1 MASKQCLARLQKEY
15 KALLKEPVPHCLAHP
30 TSNLLE
36 WIFVLEGVEKTPYEG
51 GYYMGKIVF
60 PPQFPFKPPSIS
72 MMTPSGRFA
81 VNQQLCMSMTNW
93 HPESW
98 NPMWTIGTIL
108 VGLLSFFNE
117 EGVVSTGSITTTRAE
132 KVALAASS
140 LEYNV
145 RSPIFRKL
153 FPNLVELH
161 AQRQQQQQQQRQEA
175 EAPFG
180 SPQLSYSSN
189 VQDNLGSSCR
199 TSAAHAHHSHRSSGG
214 SLDMPASLN
223 RGAPAAAQHLLRFE
237 SPVSL
242 PHELLQRRG
251 SRRRSLEMSRQQQ
264 LEEDQ
269 HGSPKARTSL
279 SLLGL
284 EAGAG
289 AAVLRRRSAQL
300 PRTQGNTPLTVSR
313 TGSGECS
320 GQQQQQQQQWEQIY
334 VTWQ

>member
-1 MASKQCLARLQKEY
+1 
-15 KALLKEPVPHCLAHP
+15 
-30 TSNLLE
+30 
-36 WIFVLEGVEKTPYEG
+36 
-51 GYYMGKIVF
+51 MGKIVF

-161 AQRQQQQQQQRQEA
+161 AQRQQQQQQQRQQHEQKHKKGA
-175 EAPFG
+175 LGTHAKTTSSSPAPNELKDSQG
-180 SPQLSYSSN
+180 SQGGTFWGSQSSSLA
-189 VQDNLGSSCR
+189 V
-199 TSAAHAHHSHRSSGG
+199 AA
-214 SLDMPASLN
+214 LV
-223 RGAPAAAQHLLRFE
+223 GAVACAVVLWQ
-237 SPVSL
+237 
-242 PHELLQRRG
+242 
-251 SRRRSLEMSRQQQ
+251 
-264 LEEDQ
+264 
-269 HGSPKARTSL
+269 
-279 SLLGL
+279 SLL
-284 EAGAG
+284 
-289 AAVLRRRSAQL
+289 
-300 PRTQGNTPLTVSR
+300 
-313 TGSGECS
+313 
-320 GQQQQQQQQWEQIY
+320 
-334 VTWQ
+334 